1 MEPAGRSTWIGSLG
15 CERCDIVWRAP
26 SQGRSHETTRSL
38 GVKFSYRQILASA
51 VGAVLAAVIASVFGV
66 KGTIVGVAIGSIVA
80 TTGTGLAFKSIE
92 KTNKAVKQV
101 VVRAPESSLLRRLGG
116 TDAAGLTEA
125 TPLES
130 SASTEET
137 GTSAAAA
144 PEGVTNADTFAPA
157 VTQQLTA
164 SSRDPDGP
172 RAGRARPGRSRRIPV
187 RDCPLAGR
195 GPRRLRRLRRLT
207 ALRHGRRARHRPT
220 AGRPFRSRWWGHHG
234 GENLR
239 EPDDDPA
246 APDDDDDIHHDV
258 DVVDDLDVALRRP
271 PPIRAPRP
279 RSGGAP
285 PRRPASDPP
294 QRRHPPPPRPRRRFR
309 APSRRNRAGRRTR
322 PVRPRSREWGVAG
335 TSPGVP

>member
-1 MEPAGRSTWIGSLG
+1 M
-15 CERCDIVWRAP
+15 
-26 SQGRSHETTRSL
+26 
-38 GVKFSYRQILASA
+38 KFSYRQILASA

-130 SASTEET
+130 SASAEET

-164 SSRDPDGP
+164 SPRDPDGP
-172 RAGRARPGRSRRIPV
+172 GPDAPGPVDPAESPSVSVSWPVVVLAVFGVFVVSLLFVTVVELATGR
-187 RDCPLAGR
+187 PLADLFG
-195 GPRRLRRLRRLT
+195 
-207 ALRHGRRARHRPT
+207 
-220 AGRPFRSRWWGHHG
+220 HG
-234 GENLR
+234 GGGTTVERIFENPTTTL
-239 EPDDDPA
+239 
-246 APDDDDDIHHDV
+246 
-258 DVVDDLDVALRRP
+258 P
-271 PPIRAPRP
+271 PPTTTTSTTTPTSSTTSTSTTTTTP
-279 RSGGAP
+279 NS
-285 PRRPASDPP
+285 STTT
-294 QRRHPPPPRPRRRFR
+294 
-309 APSRRNRAGRRTR
+309 S
-322 PVRPRSREWGVAG
+322 VAG
-335 TSPGVP
+335 SATSTTGVGSTATTSPPSASTTTTVPGTKSP